1 MTGFRISAA
10 VGLAASLAAFTL
22 PLCTPLH
29 AIEPTRISGALAGRV
44 TDIFGTPQMGA
55 SVLLFNRFERL
66 MDRVLTNDRGAFLF
80 ESIAPETYT
89 VRVNLASFVPALKNN
104 VAVQPGMR
112 SFLAINLNSVLSTVE
127 LIYMPPGQTPIMSDE
142 WKWVLRTASATRPVL
157 RILPG
162 IDISDPAAGRR
173 RTSVFSDTN
182 GVLKISAG
190 EGGALSAAGS
200 QADLGTAFALATS
213 LFGAHH
219 LEFSGNV
226 GYGSNAG
233 IPTAGFRTSFGGQSA
248 SNGPRVNVTMRQIYL
263 PARVGSAL
271 ATGSGNIPALQN
283 MAVSFTDRRQ
293 LGDDV
298 SLEYG
303 SSLESVSFLER
314 LNYFSPFARL
324 RWGLIENG
332 ALELAYS
339 SGAPATE
346 LLNPG
351 EVSGTELSHQ
361 LSTLAIFP
369 RVSLRAG
376 RVQVQRVENFE
387 IGYRRAF
394 GNRTVSAGVYRESVS
409 GAAMMMASPAGF
421 YSTSELLPDLASNS
435 SIFNA
440 GKFDRM
446 GYSAAVTQ
454 NLADHLNVG
463 VAFGYGGALASRLS
477 TLATNNPD
485 ELRSLLHRAQRH
497 SITVRA
503 TGIAPLTGTHYTTSY
518 QFTDYDVLQPVHLS
532 LTHRT
537 TLEPGLN
544 VGMRQPIPGIAG
556 LFTGRLEATAELRN
570 LLAQGYLPMHTAD
583 GRRLLLIQSPRA
595 VRGGLSFIF

>member
-1 MTGFRISAA
+1 MAGFRNSATF
-10 VGLAASLAAFTL
+10 GLAATLAVFA
-22 PLCTPLH
+22 PLCPPLE
-29 AIEPTRISGALAGRV
+29 AVEPTRLSGALAGKV
-44 TDIFGTPQMGA
+44 TDTLGTPQMGA

-66 MDRVLTNDRGAFLF
+66 VDRVMTNDRGAFLF
-80 ESIAPETYT
+80 ESLMPESYT
-89 VRVNLASFVPALKNN
+89 VRVNLASFVPAMKSNI
-104 VAVQPGMR
+104 AVQPGMR

-127 LIYMPPGQTPIMSDE
+127 LVYMPPGQTPIMSDE

-162 IDISDPAAGRR
+162 VDISDPTGRKR
-173 RTSVFSDTN
+173 HTAVFSDTN
-182 GVLKISAG
+182 GMFKISAG
-190 EGGALSAAGS
+190 DGGALAAAGS

-219 LEFSGNV
+219 VEFSGNV

-233 IPTAGFRTSFGGQSA
+233 IPTAGFRTSFGRA
-248 SNGPRVNVTMRQIYL
+248 STESGPRVNVTMRQIYL

-271 ATGSGNIPALQN
+271 ATGQGNTPALQN
-283 MAVSFTDRRQ
+283 MAVSFMDKRQ
-293 LGDDV
+293 LGHNLL
-298 SLEYG
+298 LEYG
-303 SSLESVSFLER
+303 SSLESVTFLER

-324 RWGLIENG
+324 RWGSVEKG
-332 ALELAYS
+332 AFELAYS
-339 SGAPATE
+339 SGTPATE
-346 LLNPG
+346 LLSPG
-351 EVSGTELSHQ
+351 EVSGTELNHQ

-369 RVSLRAG
+369 RVSLRGG
-376 RVQVQRVENFE
+376 RVHVQRTENFE
-387 IGYRRAF
+387 AGYRRAI
-394 GNRTVSAGVYRESVS
+394 GKRTISAGVYRESVS

-421 YSTSELLPDLASNS
+421 YATTELLPDLASNS

-440 GKFDRM
+440 GRFQRM

-454 NLADHLNVG
+454 KLADSLMLGVG
-463 VAFGYGGALASRLS
+463 FGYGGTLTAGSS

-485 ELRSLLHRAQRH
+485 ELRSLLHSAQRH

-503 TGIAPLTGTHYTTSY
+503 SGVAPITGTGYSASY
-518 QFTDYDVLQPVHLS
+518 QFTDYDVIQPVHLS

-544 VGMRQPIPGIAG
+544 ISIRQPIPGIPSV
-556 LFTGRLEATAELRN
+556 FPGRLEATAELRN
-570 LLAQGYLPMHTAD
+570 LLAQGYLPLATAS
-583 GRRLLLIQSPRA
+583 GRQLFLIQSPRA